1 MSFLTVFEEA
11 EVKHENILLTY
22 ALPAKCHAEPHIK
35 TILNIIQTNSYTHT
49 PTDPHFF

>member
-49 PTDPHFF
+49 PTVPHFF